1 MSTPDFNTAVL
12 DALCIPWKGQNF
24 AAVTIRLRP
33 GELPSVHTVRH
44 ILNKDLPGITQQ
56 HQRFTLTPAEQP
68 EPERFDLEA
77 ACQQAMDRLAAHI
90 NASADEH
97 KRALRQQTALRVVAA
112 MQRQASERLRS
123 AIAAISNHYIHRRT
137 A

>member
-1 MSTPDFNTAVL
+1 MTTTDANTAVL

-24 AAVTIRLRP
+24 AAVTIRLRA

-44 ILNKDLPGITQQ
+44 ILHKDLPGITQQ
-56 HQRFTLTPAEQP
+56 HQRFTLIPAEP
-68 EPERFDLEA
+68 EGFDLDA
-77 ACQQAMDRLAAHI
+77 ACQQAMDRLATHI

-97 KRALRQQTALRVVAA
+97 KRALRQQTAARLVAN
-112 MQRQASERLRS
+112 MKLHQAPERLRS
-123 AIAAISNHYIHRRT
+123 AIAAIANLDTYRRT